1 MNNKLLNVLM
11 IVCLAFAWVACDD
24 EDTPQPITINFTNQ
38 EVGLSVAATSAEV
51 VLQFSRPVSSGGELL
66 LTLDAGAL
74 VYGDAADFYTVPAAS
89 DNTLLLTYEAGD
101 ESVAF
106 TVNSGAGLNI
116 QQDQNITISL
126 AANDQFVLGQNTA
139 VSVSFSENFIS
150 RGATIDVDGGGP
162 DQPFQA
168 FIDLSKQAQNSED
181 KYAWDLGFS
190 SEPNRFAV
198 TLNSSAF
205 VMARS
210 IESTDIDAITPNDTL
225 GFASK
230 MYISNY
236 NDPEAAGWIDN
247 QNGSFDQTAIAAIS
261 ETDSENKVYIIKR
274 DGDNRNWK
282 KIRVLRQG
290 EDYLLQYADIAS
302 STHQEITISKDDA
315 YNFSHMDLDNGLVQ
329 IEPEKDLWD
338 IMYSTYSGVANFGVN
353 LAIAYN
359 DAVVLNRSNVKAV
372 KIEESEDVTYDN
384 FTSADVKN
392 YNLESDNIFVI
403 GSSWR
408 ELQNFTLVL
417 KPNVFYLVED
427 AQGNVYKLKFTS
439 LTSDE
444 AVRGYP
450 QFKYELL

>member
-1 MNNKLLNVLM
+1 MKNKLLNVLM

-24 EDTPQPITINFTNQ
+24 EDAPQPITINFTNQ
-38 EVGLSVAATSAEV
+38 EVGLSASATSAEV
-51 VLQFSRPVSSGGELL
+51 VLQFSRAASSKGELL
-66 LTLDAGAL
+66 LTFESGAL
-74 VYGDAADFYTVPAAS
+74 VYGEDSDFYTVPAAS
-89 DNTLLLTYEAGD
+89 DNTLLLTYEVGD

-106 TVNSGAGLNI
+106 IVNSGAGLNI

-126 AANDQFVLGQNTA
+126 ATNDQFVLGQNTT

-162 DQPFQA
+162 DQPYQA

-210 IESTDIDAITPNDTL
+210 IESTNIDAITPSDTL

-290 EDYLLQYADIAS
+290 EGYLLQYADIAS
-302 STHQEITISKDDA
+302 ETHEEITISKDDA
-315 YNFSHMDLDNGLVQ
+315 FNFSHVDLDNGLVQ

-359 DAVVLNRSNVKAV
+359 DAVVLNRSNVRAV
-372 KIEESEDVTYDN
+372 KIEESEDVSYDN
-384 FTSADVKN
+384 FTSADAKN
-392 YNLESDNIFVI
+392 YDLESENVFVI

-417 KPNVFYLVED
+417 KLGVFYLVED

-439 LTSDE
+439 LTSDDAE
-444 AVRGYP
+444 RGYP